1 MDAAL
6 PWGGHE
12 EPAELPKLAANDRG
26 ARGRVDPGGLDQG
39 GGWIGALSTSNAII
53 ALKFQTSS
61 GRAARVCPAESHTRT
76 ASSYSP
82 SGRSRVVWQNVR
94 LRGAVGSRS
103 SSACCQVRPAS
114 VETSTRMTVWDV
126 AAA

>member
-53 ALKFQTSS
+53 AYGITWVPPDRGGTLSEPERGSATSLS
-61 GRAARVCPAESHTRT
+61 LSRAC
-76 ASSYSP
+76 SP
-82 SGRSRVVWQNVR
+82 DCAWDMR
-94 LRGAVGSRS
+94 
-103 SSACCQVRPAS
+103 CQPS
-114 VETSTRMTVWDV
+114 
-126 AAA
+126 